1 MATTELEALEASL
14 QKKGIRTIEAGFGD
28 LQGVL
33 RGKRFPIG
41 SLRHLDNE
49 GFAVCRA
56 ALGWDIQCGIFPIEL
71 ASFESGYPDLVA
83 RPLWETLR
91 EVPWREGS
99 AFVLCDAYDT
109 EGNPLQESPRE
120 VLKNVLARANRLGYV
135 PYVGTELE
143 FYLLGKDRK
152 PFYPHVQA
160 YSLGQGS
167 EVEFVIGEIREQLE
181 TFGIE
186 VEASN
191 TEYGPAQI
199 EINLAFGEA
208 LETADRT
215 ILFKYV
221 VKEIAR
227 KHGLIASFM
236 AKPWEAESGNGL
248 HVHQSLWDLDHKTNL
263 FASERQLAEHYL
275 AGQLA
280 TLREF
285 SAFGSPSVNSYKR
298 VQDLSFA
305 PVNVTWGFDNRTV
318 AVRSILDAGS
328 ASRLELRN
336 GSADANPYLAVAAAI
351 AGGLH
356 GIERNL
362 SLEDEPQLGNAYEA
376 RAPRLPETLEESLV
390 LLEASETAA
399 EYLGRRF
406 VNHYLAVGRHEWSL
420 YIKAVTDWE
429 RDRYLENS

>member
-1 MATTELEALEASL
+1 MATTQQEALVASL
-14 QKKGIRTIEAGFGD
+14 RERGIRTIEAGFGD

-41 SLRHLDNE
+41 SLPHLDKD

-71 ASFESGYPDLVA
+71 ASFENGYPDLVA

-91 EVPWREGS
+91 DVPWHKDS

-120 VLKNVLARANRLGYV
+120 VLKSVLARANRLGYA

-152 PFYPHVQA
+152 PFYPQVQA

-167 EVEFVIGEIREQLE
+167 EVEFVIGDIREQLE
-181 TFGIE
+181 AFGIE

-199 EINLAFGEA
+199 EINLAYGEA
-208 LETADRT
+208 LEIADRT
-215 ILFKYV
+215 VLFKYV

-236 AKPWEAESGNGL
+236 AKPWEAESGNGF
-248 HVHQSLWDLDHKTNL
+248 HVHQSLWDLEHTTNL
-263 FASERQLAEHYL
+263 FAAQRPLAERYL

-305 PVNVTWGFDNRTV
+305 PVNVTWGYDNRTV
-318 AVRSILDAGS
+318 AVRAIFDAGN

-336 GSADANPYLAVAAAI
+336 GSADANPYLVVAAAI

-356 GIERNL
+356 GIEQDL
-362 SLEDEPQLGNAYEA
+362 TVEEGPQLGNAYEA
-376 RAPRLPETLEESLV
+376 HAPRLPETLKESLD
-390 LLEASETAA
+390 LLEASQVAA
-399 EYLGRRF
+399 EHLGRRF
-406 VNHYLAVGRHEWSL
+406 VDHYLAVGRHEWSL
-420 YIKAVTDWE
+420 YVKAVTDWE